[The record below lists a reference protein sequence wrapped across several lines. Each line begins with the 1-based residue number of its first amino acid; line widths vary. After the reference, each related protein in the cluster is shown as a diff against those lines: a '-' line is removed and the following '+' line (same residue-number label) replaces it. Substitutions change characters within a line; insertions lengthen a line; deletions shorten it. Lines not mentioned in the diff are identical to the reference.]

1 MSDAPNEWL
10 FSYGTLR
17 KREVQE
23 ELFGR
28 VIAAAPDALPGFK
41 TEPIELTEADG
52 TKWMHFIAIRSE
64 RHTDRIEGAALL
76 LTLTELAICDG
87 YEPEPYVR
95 VELPLASGKRAW
107 AYVHRDKR

>member
-17 KREVQE
+17 DPDVQR

-28 VIAAAPDALPGFK
+28 VVAGAPDALAGFV
-41 TEPIELTEADG
+41 TEPIELAEADG
-52 TKWMHFIAIRSE
+52 GKWMHFIAVRG
-64 RHTDRIEGAALL
+64 RAADRIEGAALL

-95 VELPLASGKRAW
+95 IELPLASGKRAW
-107 AYVHRDKR
+107 AYVHRDKS